1 MPLREATI
9 DDIPALHNIRMAV
22 RENVLHSP
30 GLATTDDYARY
41 LTTDGKGWL
50 FEERGEI
57 KGFAIVNTRAHEV
70 WAMFVHPD
78 AEGRGIGAKLHD
90 ALLEWYFEY
99 FEDTLR
105 LGTMPGTRAEQ
116 FYLRKG
122 WKKQGGI
129 RMNGEIRFT
138 MSVTDYEKM

>member
-9 DDIPALHNIRMAV
+9 DDIPALHAVRMAA
-22 RENVLHSP
+22 RENILRNPS
-30 GLATTDDYARY
+30 LATPEDYTRY

-50 FEERGEI
+50 FEEGGEV

-70 WAMFVHPD
+70 WALFVHPD
-78 AEGRGIGAKLHD
+78 AEGRGIGRKLHD
-90 ALLEWYFEY
+90 PLLEWYFEY

-105 LGTMPGTRAEQ
+105 IGAAPGTRAEK
-116 FYLRKG
+116 FYLKKG
-122 WKKQGGI
+122 WKNQGI